1 MSLARPA
8 DLFLKEHDP
17 PDGEALG
24 ESELEASLPPAAGR
38 AAAGSFDISVD
49 RHRSVGEW
57 TVFQARTIRRETASA
72 QTLGVFEDA
81 IALGRTA
88 RRGDPV
94 VN

>member
-1 MSLARPA
+1 M
-8 DLFLKEHDP
+8 KKHDP
-17 PDGEALG
+17 PDGEASG
-24 ESELEASLPPAAGR
+24 GSELEASLPPATAT
-38 AAAGSFDISVD
+38 AAGGSHNIYIE

-57 TVFQARTIRRETASA
+57 TVFHARTIRRETASV